1 MFLKNTLTC
10 ILALLIGLII
20 AQLIRSTIETFFGGS
35 SYKKPKQY
43 PIKKLFPDPIISDFI
58 LCEVNKRAE
67 IFKASTEELIS
78 KEDIQHITKVN
89 LENKGIRSIKGL
101 EKLTNCREWNL
112 AHNNIT
118 KIPFFIKLPK
128 KLTIIDLSYNQ
139 INGHVRRFSGVMLD
153 LSFNPGNQRHG
164 NICYSRTMV
173 EDLIYRSG
181 ISIDYSERKWYL
193 YFMTAA
199 RLILEEK
206 PCCLNLG
213 FYKNSSKKLEIKCTE
228 SQKVPPRFYR
238 DDYCQF
244 KSILAGVH
252 QNYKAL
258 RSNEEDPFNSLPEN
272 SYISNLTIYQYFV
285 NHSYLLGIK
294 MDDVSQNN
302 NEFCKVG
309 SMNVE
314 SKTSPSKNYH
324 PSKKYKSLQE
334 KLFLI
339 ESLLTKKD
347 SSDSMILLLRAISD
361 STEKIDHYIC
371 DYPESK
377 DLLRRYSSYYLP
389 MLSDILDKFID
400 SAKYAGESRQL
411 MGELQ
416 SALEDT
422 NIVFKKILEN
432 LSYRVEIET
441 SCDIATYKAVLEMD
455 GVKGDFFT
463 YDPNSDNKGHKSE
476 GDLVGGDKSD

>member
-1 MFLKNTLTC
+1 MSLKNILIC
-10 ILALLIGLII
+10 ILGILICLLLG
-20 AQLIRSTIETFFGGS
+20 QLIRLTIEACYRDS

-58 LCEVNKRAE
+58 LCEVNKRAG
-67 IFKASTEELIS
+67 IFKGSTEELIS
-78 KEDIQHITKVN
+78 KEDIEHITKVN
-89 LENKGIRSIKGL
+89 LENRGIRSIKGL

-181 ISIDYSERKWYL
+181 ISIGYSDRKWYL

-213 FYKNSSKKLEIKCTE
+213 FYKNKSKKLEIKCTE
-228 SQKVPPRFYR
+228 SQNVPPRFYR

-244 KSILAGVH
+244 KFILAGVH
-252 QNYKAL
+252 RNYKAL

-294 MDDVSQNN
+294 MDEVSQNN
-302 NEFCKVG
+302 NEFRKVG
-309 SMNVE
+309 NLNVE
-314 SKTSPSKNYH
+314 SKRSPSKDYY

-339 ESLLTKKD
+339 ESLLAEKD
-347 SSDSMILLLRAISD
+347 PSDPMVSLLKTIGD
-361 STEKIDHYIC
+361 STEKIDRFIFDH
-371 DYPESK
+371 PESK
-377 DLLRRYSSYYLP
+377 ESLRRYSTYYLP

-400 SAKYAGESRQL
+400 SAKYAGESTQL

-422 NIVFKKILEN
+422 NIAFKKILEN

-441 SCDIATYKAVLEMD
+441 SCDIAAYKAVLEMD
-455 GVKGDFFT
+455 GVNKEAFT
-463 YDPNSDNKGHKSE
+463 VRQIKASNKSNQY
-476 GDLVGGDKSD
+476 